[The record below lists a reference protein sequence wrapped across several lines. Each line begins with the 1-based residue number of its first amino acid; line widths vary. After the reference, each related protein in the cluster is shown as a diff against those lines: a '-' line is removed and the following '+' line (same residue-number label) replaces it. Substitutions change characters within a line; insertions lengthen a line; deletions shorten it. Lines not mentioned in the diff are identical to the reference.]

1 MLEDREMELEYERKQ
16 KGINNRLLEY
26 REMEALILNRL
37 SGNITVMSKTS
48 EDSKLTAT
56 VISAKET
63 SKDQGKLR
71 DNIAGRDCKKWR
83 EEDEKIKEEF
93 LKSLRGFQP
102 SGGLAPL
109 LPGHLFIIFN
119 FVARIIVLECGE

>member
-1 MLEDREMELEYERKQ
+1 MELEYERKQ

-26 REMEALILNRL
+26 REMEALVLNRL

-71 DNIAGRDCKKWR
+71 DNIAGRDCKK
-83 EEDEKIKEEF
+83 
-93 LKSLRGFQP
+93 
-102 SGGLAPL
+102 
-109 LPGHLFIIFN
+109 
-119 FVARIIVLECGE
+119 